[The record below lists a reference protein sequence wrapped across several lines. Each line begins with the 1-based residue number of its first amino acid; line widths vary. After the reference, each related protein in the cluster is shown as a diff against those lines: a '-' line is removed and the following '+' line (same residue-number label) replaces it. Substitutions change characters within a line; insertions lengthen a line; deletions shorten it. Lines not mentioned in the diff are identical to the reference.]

1 MIVYINGVKRTD
13 FLTQEVNLNYD
24 SICDTFSFSMPFL
37 GESIFSPLKYYSVD
51 IFDDSG
57 KRKLLTGTLL
67 NHHFKS
73 NSNATEI
80 TISGYSKTG
89 ILGDCPN
96 IPDGIKTG
104 EQNSETQALDP
115 LSIESNGS
123 SSNFGNISLLE
134 LTKTL
139 IKPFGI
145 TVSVDDIVKDK
156 VNESYESTTTTLDE
170 SVSAYLSKLATLKN
184 VVLRCTSGGEL
195 LFTQIDDTKQAVAR
209 FKSGSDPLIEMSL
222 EVNGQQMFNRI
233 HISGRA
239 NLDADENKD
248 SVMSGDAELII
259 NPLAK
264 LSTRQTLRVQGTEI
278 TLIKDVAKA
287 ALADELKNIVVNIEI
302 VGQKLQKEEDDNG
315 NIIFTELVPGDLV
328 DIYAPDIFINQNTK
342 FMIRSIVFKEN
353 AKERTQSIK
362 CVLPQTMTGNTPTL
376 IFG

>member
-1 MIVYINGVKRTD
+1 MIVYINGIKKTD

-37 GESIFSPLKYYSVD
+37 GESIFAPLNYYSVD

-57 KRKLLTGTLL
+57 KRKLLTGVIL
-67 NHHFKS
+67 NSHFKS
-73 NSNATEI
+73 NSNANEI

-96 IPDGIKTG
+96 IPDGVKTG
-104 EQNSETQALDP
+104 EQNSETQNNDP
-115 LSIESNGS
+115 LNVESNGA

-145 TVSVDDIVKDK
+145 SVSVDDIVKDK
-156 VNESYESTTTTLDE
+156 VNEAYESTTTTLDE

-184 VVLRCTSGGEL
+184 VVLRGNAYGEIV
-195 LFTQIDDTKQAVAR
+195 FTQIDDSANPVVKFQ
-209 FKSGSDPLIEMSL
+209 SGVDPLIEMSL
-222 EVNGQQMFNRI
+222 EVNGQQMFNQI

-239 NLDADENKD
+239 NLDADVDKD
-248 SVMSGDAELII
+248 SVMSGEGELII
-259 NPLAK
+259 NPLVK
-264 LSTRQTLRVQGTEI
+264 LATRQTLKVQGTEI

-287 ALADELKNIVVNIEI
+287 ALADELKNITVSIEI

-315 NIIFTELVPGDLV
+315 NIILTELVPGDLV
-328 DIYAPDIFINQNTK
+328 DIYAPDIFIKKSTK

-362 CVLPQTMTGNTPTL
+362 CVLPQTMTGNNPSL